1 MTRKY
6 FRAKCT
12 WIALSTFLF
21 AASGNAENIVGSDKN
36 EVIYFFTYDCV
47 ECYQADAYLS
57 AWDLLNT
64 TVSVRRIPRYSE
76 KTGVYSQ
83 RLFFLLE
90 QTSEKYRLSDF
101 ERRRA
106 AYSIFSDNSEPRDM
120 MGFVELFEKYGMSFS
135 FIEFSEWWKNSEKML
150 LLAKEVES
158 LIPYEYGYEQPLIRI
173 SHSNKNAIWV
183 IGSGEKL
190 LAELNR
196 VSFQ

>member
-6 FRAKCT
+6 FCAKCT
-12 WIALSTFLF
+12 WIVLSAFLF
-21 AASGNAENIVGSDKN
+21 AANSNAANIVGNDNN
-36 EVIYFFTYDCV
+36 EVVYFFTYDCV
-47 ECYQADAYLS
+47 ECYQAEAYLS

-64 TVSVRRIPRYSE
+64 TISIRRIPRYS
-76 KTGVYSQ
+76 KQTGVYSQ

-90 QTSEKYRLSDF
+90 QTSEKYKLNDF

-106 AYSIFSDNSEPRDM
+106 AYSIFNDNSEPRDM

-150 LLAKEVES
+150 SLAKDVES
-158 LIPYEYGYEQPLIRI
+158 LIPYDYGYEQPLIRI
-173 SHSNKNAIWV
+173 SHSNGDAIWLS
-183 IGSGEKL
+183 GSGEKL

-196 VSFQ
+196 ISLQ